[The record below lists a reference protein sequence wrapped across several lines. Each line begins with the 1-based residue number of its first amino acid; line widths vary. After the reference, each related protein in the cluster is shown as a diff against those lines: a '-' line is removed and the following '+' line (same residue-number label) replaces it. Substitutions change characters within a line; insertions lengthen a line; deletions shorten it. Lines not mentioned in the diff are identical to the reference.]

1 MRVSAVAGF
10 AFLILSGC
18 GAAQLPDPIAY
29 EISFENREHHEAEIT
44 VTFTGLSSDPLE
56 LRMSRSSPGR
66 YALHEFAKNVYN
78 VRATGVDGRAV
89 TIDRPNVHQW
99 DVSDHGGSVTVSY
112 TLSGDHADGTY
123 VGIDRTHGHLNM
135 PATFMWARN
144 LEDRPIEL
152 TVHTPE
158 GSGRRVA
165 TQLAPTRDPSRFTA
179 PNLYYFLDSPT
190 EVSDFWLE
198 EGAAAVLQAPLMGS
212 PLYQAGVD
220 QGDRITAIDGVAP
233 SDGGGLDDLISSRFR
248 GDAVEIR
255 YESRGQSFVVTVDL
269 GEDPTLGGQWL
280 PDGAVTAEQAAF
292 RAAWKSAI
300 GG

>member
-1 MRVSAVAGF
+1 V
-10 AFLILSGC
+10 
-18 GAAQLPDPIAY
+18 
-29 EISFENREHHEAEIT
+29 
-44 VTFTGLSSDPLE
+44 
-56 LRMSRSSPGR
+56 
-66 YALHEFAKNVYN
+66 
-78 VRATGVDGRAV
+78 
-89 TIDRPNVHQW
+89 
-99 DVSDHGGSVTVSY
+99 
-112 TLSGDHADGTY
+112 
-123 VGIDRTHGHLNM
+123 
-135 PATFMWARN
+135 ARN
-144 LEDRPIEL
+144 LEDHPIEL
-152 TVHTPE
+152 TVHTPD
-158 GSGRRVA
+158 GSGWRVA